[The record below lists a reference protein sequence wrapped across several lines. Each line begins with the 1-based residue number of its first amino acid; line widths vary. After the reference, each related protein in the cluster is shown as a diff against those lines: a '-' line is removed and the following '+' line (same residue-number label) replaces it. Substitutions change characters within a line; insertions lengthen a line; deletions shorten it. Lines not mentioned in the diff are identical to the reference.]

1 MIDMLFSCMM
11 ESVIITTHDNTWY
24 IIIIC
29 MYTHTS
35 TVAVVLLFRVC
46 PRLPSTS
53 TNIRPS
59 MLIWRPHLRP
69 LWSCTSTQRKR
80 WVTYGRSWPKRGGR
94 ESGDLRLK
102 TNLLPGFLKFRM
114 IRWVVFWVERIS
126 TWIIHSYLLVLN
138 LLWLWWWT
146 FQAKQYRKDAWV
158 LDPTLSD
165 EIRWVMN
172 SFWKNWSNHQ
182 LSRNHVSC
190 VSAGFMHGNGDAKYF
205 GIRSQVGIR
214 ERNMYL
220 AGNFRRH
227 SQKFHTIA
235 ASKWQV

>member
-46 PRLPSTS
+46 PRLLSTS

-69 LWSCTSTQRKR
+69 LWSCTSTQWKR

-165 EIRWVMN
+165 EIRWVIH
-172 SFWKNWSNHQ
+172 SFWKKMKKQS
-182 LSRNHVSC
+182 SVFFPITCHVSVQ
-190 VSAGFMHGNGDAKYF
+190 VSCMGMGTQNILESGLKLVFSRDHC
-205 GIRSQVGIR
+205 
-214 ERNMYL
+214 
-220 AGNFRRH
+220 GNFRRH